1 MNPETYFLLDR
12 VIHERSRLALV
23 ALLAASEPLSF
34 TDLRD
39 TLGMSDGNL
48 TTHLRTLEE
57 AGYLTASRSAGEARK
72 HTDFRLS
79 PAGRTAFQ
87 AYLRHLEEIVRENRA
102 PR

>member
-1 MNPETYFLLDR
+1 MNPETYFQLDR

-23 ALLAASEPLSF
+23 SLLAASEPLSF

-57 AGYLTASRSAGEARK
+57 AGYLTVARHAGETRR

-79 PAGRTAFQ
+79 PAGRTAFE
-87 AYLRHLEEIVRENRA
+87 AYLQQLEQIVRENRP